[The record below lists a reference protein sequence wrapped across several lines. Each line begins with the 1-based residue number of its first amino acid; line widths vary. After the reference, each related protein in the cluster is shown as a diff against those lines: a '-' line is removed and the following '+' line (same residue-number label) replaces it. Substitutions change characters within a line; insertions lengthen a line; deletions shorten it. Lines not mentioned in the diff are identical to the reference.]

1 MPYLRQ
7 RQKIPENGRITVKL
21 TPAQRDQ
28 LIGNSSMP
36 RRLGHLLHRAAVK
49 QGKLHIRLT
58 RLELDTLIDCAVVLP
73 IPNPASKRA
82 LDIFIDYLE
91 TQADRFEPAD
101 EEESNALPGAL

>member
-7 RQKIPENGRITVKL
+7 RQKIPGNGRIAVKL

-28 LIGNSSMP
+28 LIGNSTMP
-36 RRLGHLLHRAAVK
+36 RGLGHLLHRAPAK

-58 RLELDTLIDCAVVLP
+58 KSELDTLIDCAVVLP
-73 IPNPASKRA
+73 ISNPASQRA

-91 TQADRFEPAD
+91 TQVDRFEGAH
-101 EEESNALPGAL
+101 EEEPDTFAGGR